1 MDFTEDMS
9 RAMRELTDKGAFLS
23 VKSARGVNTMTVS
36 WGFIGMIWAKP
47 HFIALVRPQRHTK
60 KILEKADSFTVSI
73 PYGGGFKEQLAVCG
87 SESGADTDKSAV
99 VEFVAARKVDSP
111 VVGGCGRYYEC
122 KISMAQRLDGDLI
135 AESIKKR
142 FYHDDFHIMYFGEI
156 IASYG
161 GNGESGTGFEKPKPN
176 LL

>member
-1 MDFTEDMS
+1 MDFTEDMG

-73 PYGGGFKEQLAVCG
+73 PYGVGFKERLAVCG
-87 SESGADTDKSAV
+87 SESGADTDKSAI
-99 VEFVAARKVDSP
+99 VESIIALV
-111 VVGGCGRYYEC
+111 GRYPANELTGRGP
-122 KISMAQRLDGDLI
+122 IPLRLGFP
-135 AESIKKR
+135 AAPMRGRRSIR
-142 FYHDDFHIMYFGEI
+142 Y
-156 IASYG
+156 
-161 GNGESGTGFEKPKPN
+161 
-176 LL
+176 